1 MARQTVGFEW
11 HVIEDDERWNRLP
24 PVEETPARRTHYLT
38 VGEKWFL
45 IRTVRIIVLI
55 LVGIVAVT
63 GSPLSPSQ
71 LRYQQV
77 QAGIQV
83 ALAQEETATPIPA
96 STPSPP
102 PAGGQFADWR
112 AWWTGTEKISA
123 EAGVSLLRIEPL
135 GEQALASVLFN
146 RPAAE
151 WWRSSP
157 YRETRFY
164 EQAATGWVR
173 AAPAPDFWG
182 AQHSL
187 ETAHLRF
194 EFTARDLPAV
204 ESIAEQIDAHY
215 VALHQMLNLAPPSL
229 YTKLTF
235 VLEPA
240 TVHEWDESNNDRL
253 HLASPI
259 LSTIPQSLS
268 DETFL
273 THQMVSLLI
282 ERAVDG
288 AVMEAVDAEGRDYSA
303 RWQMMIWAL
312 NGWLRTDLLG
322 HPSPW
327 HQQAADHFRQQ
338 RTDQPPLQLR
348 DLAAWNSR
356 AEGEQARL
364 MGEYAA
370 AESVIAYAVATYG
383 RDFLP
388 TLAHGFGEHRF
399 WSDLIPAIYG
409 VSAETFEAGW
419 NEYLAEHY

>member
-24 PVEETPARRTHYLT
+24 SVEEPPAQRMYYLT
-38 VGEKWFL
+38 AREKWFL
-45 IRTVRIIVLI
+45 IRTVRIVVLI

-63 GSPLSPSQ
+63 GSSLSPSQ
-71 LRYQQV
+71 LLYQQV
-77 QAGIQV
+77 KAGIQV
-83 ALAQEETATPIPA
+83 ALAQEEAATPTPA
-96 STPSPP
+96 PTPSAP
-102 PAGGQFADWR
+102 PADGQFADWR
-112 AWWTGTEKISA
+112 AWWTGNEKISV
-123 EAGVSLLRIEPL
+123 EAGVSLLQIEPL
-135 GEQALASVLFN
+135 GEQALASVLIN

-164 EQAATGWVR
+164 EQSEAGWVR
-173 AAPAPDFWG
+173 AKPAPGFWG

-194 EFTARDLPAV
+194 EFTERDLPAV

-215 VALHQMLNLAPPSL
+215 VTLHQLLNLAPPSL
-229 YTKLTF
+229 HVKLTF

-240 TVHEWDESNNDRL
+240 TVDEWDESNNDRL
-253 HLASPI
+253 RLTSPI

-273 THQMVSLLI
+273 MHQMVSLLI
-282 ERAVDG
+282 ERAVDS
-288 AVMEAVDAEGRDYSA
+288 AVKEAVNAEGRSYSA
-303 RWQMMIWAL
+303 RWQMMSWAL

-322 HPSPW
+322 QPSPW
-327 HQQAADHFRQQ
+327 HQQAAEHFRQQ
-338 RTDQPPLQLR
+338 RADQPLFYLR
-348 DLAAWNSR
+348 DLADWNSR
-356 AEGEQARL
+356 AEGEQAHL

-370 AESVIAYAVATYG
+370 AESVIVYAIATYG
-383 RDFLP
+383 RDYLP
-388 TLAHGFGEHRF
+388 ALAHGFGEHRF
-399 WSDLIPAIYG
+399 WSNLIPAIYG

>member
-24 PVEETPARRTHYLT
+24 SVEEPPAQRMYYLT
-38 VGEKWFL
+38 TGEKWFL
-45 IRTVRIIVLI
+45 IRTVRIVVLI

-63 GSPLSPSQ
+63 GSSLSPSQ
-71 LRYQQV
+71 LLYQQV
-77 QAGIQV
+77 EAGIQV
-83 ALAQEETATPIPA
+83 ALAQEEAAAPTPAP
-96 STPSPP
+96 TPSAP
-102 PAGGQFADWR
+102 PADGQFADWR
-112 AWWTGTEKISA
+112 AWWTGNEKISA
-123 EAGVSLLRIEPL
+123 EAGVRLLQIEPL
-135 GEQALASVLFN
+135 GEQALASVLIN
-146 RPAAE
+146 RPAAG

-173 AAPAPDFWG
+173 AKPAPDFWG
-182 AQHSL
+182 TQHSL
-187 ETAHLRF
+187 ETAHIRF
-194 EFTARDLPAV
+194 EFTERDLPAV
-204 ESIAEQIDAHY
+204 ASIAEQIDAHY
-215 VALHQMLNLAPPSL
+215 VSLHQMLNLAPPSL
-229 YTKLTF
+229 YAKLTF

-253 HLASPI
+253 RLTSPV

-268 DETFL
+268 DENFL
-273 THQMVSLLI
+273 MHQMVSLLI
-282 ERAVDG
+282 ERAVDA
-288 AVMEAVDAEGRDYSA
+288 AVKETVAAEGRDYSN

-322 HPSPW
+322 QPSPW

-338 RTDQPPLQLR
+338 RADQPLFYLR

-356 AEGEQARL
+356 AEGEQARV

-383 RDFLP
+383 RDYLP
-388 TLAHGFGEHRF
+388 ALVHGFGEHRF
-399 WSDLIPAIYG
+399 WSNLIPAIYG